1 MCRHTNS
8 DTPQLKT
15 GHKSGVAAIEKAK
28 NNKIKIINYV
38 LKPNIPYGLRFKVY
52 ATRCYFATMGQ

>member
-8 DTPQLKT
+8 DTPQLKA
-15 GHKSGVAAIEKAK
+15 GHKSGVPAIEKAK

-38 LKPNIPYGLRFKVY
+38 LKQNIPYGL
-52 ATRCYFATMGQ
+52 G